1 MPIKFAGASGLL
13 LSLIVA
19 LPFAGESA
27 GSPRD
32 PPLSANPSLAVIARA
47 PDFVLRDASG
57 DAVRLSSYRGRVVL
71 LSFVFTTCSAA
82 CPIIT
87 QQMAMLQQA
96 LKEASLFGSRV
107 VLLSVT
113 VDPLNDTAQVLDRY
127 AKTFGAD
134 PAGWRFLREEPA
146 RLEPVLKRYD
156 EWTKRLMKGDL
167 DHPARIFLID
177 MTGSMREIYSLA
189 YFNEKQAL
197 VDIKA
202 LLDHAVNRTPAAR

>member
-1 MPIKFAGASGLL
+1 
-13 LSLIVA
+13 
-19 LPFAGESA
+19 
-27 GSPRD
+27 
-32 PPLSANPSLAVIARA
+32 
-47 PDFVLRDASG
+47 
-57 DAVRLSSYRGRVVL
+57 
-71 LSFVFTTCSAA
+71 
-82 CPIIT
+82 
-87 QQMAMLQQA
+87 MLQQA

-113 VDPLNDTAQVLDRY
+113 VDPLNDSSQVLDRY